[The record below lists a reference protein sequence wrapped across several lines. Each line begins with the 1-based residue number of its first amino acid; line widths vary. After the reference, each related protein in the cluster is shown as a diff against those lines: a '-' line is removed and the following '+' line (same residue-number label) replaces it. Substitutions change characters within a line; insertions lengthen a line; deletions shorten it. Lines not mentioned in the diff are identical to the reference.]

1 MTMLE
6 NVNNHFKDKASF
18 GTVIMVMVFAT
29 PTIQSMQNNI
39 SELLGLDL
47 TNCNEEDAKDK
58 LLDALRKNKFLL
70 IVDDLWHEL
79 NLGDIGIPQPGKDN
93 GCKILVSNQNLDVCT
108 DMRAESII
116 EVKKLSESEA
126 WSLFV
131 AKVGRDATFPSI
143 KPHAEIVLRKYKG
156 LPLAIIIQSAAGLRG
171 MEQKVFD
178 SLKFSY
184 DRLESDILV
193 CALYN
198 VDYSINQ
205 DELMRELVLWI
216 TYPKSKDNL
225 KFLVHARASL
235 KEALEAA
242 EWEEEDRFSLTQ
254 KELEVLPELSLS
266 CPKLVTLLLQG
277 NETLKAIPSNSSF
290 ECMDCLHVLDLSDTR
305 IKSLPSSLSCL
316 VNLCVLNLSNCQ
328 SLRDF
333 PPIGGLQQLQ

>member
-156 LPLAIIIQSAAGLRG
+156 LPLAIII
-171 MEQKVFD
+171 V
-178 SLKFSY
+178 SY
-184 DRLESDILV
+184 AKENRHT
-193 CALYN
+193 
-198 VDYSINQ
+198 
-205 DELMRELVLWI
+205 MRE
-216 TYPKSKDNL
+216 
-225 KFLVHARASL
+225 
-235 KEALEAA
+235 
-242 EWEEEDRFSLTQ
+242 WED
-254 KELEVLPELSLS
+254 
-266 CPKLVTLLLQG
+266 
-277 NETLKAIPSNSSF
+277 AI
-290 ECMDCLHVLDLSDTR
+290 
-305 IKSLPSSLSCL
+305 K
-316 VNLCVLNLSNCQ
+316 
-328 SLRDF
+328 
-333 PPIGGLQQLQ
+333 